1 MQTDP
6 IGELYLAESQKQFV
20 KARDR
25 VNHCLNQLDDEDIWW
40 TPQEPCNSIGIIL
53 QHVCG
58 NLRQWVLS
66 GVGGAPDTRNRPEEF
81 EMTERTPK
89 VAVQQTVNEVFDDV
103 LAILKNLAPGRLMEQ
118 KHIQGFD
125 ASLLGVVYV
134 AVTHLDIHVGQIL
147 YITRLKKGDE
157 YQVFWKPTIKE
168 QGA

>member
-1 MQTDP
+1 MQANNT
-6 IGELYLAESQKQFV
+6 GTLYLEESQKQFI

-25 VNHCLNQLDDEDIWW
+25 VNHCLNQLDDADIWW

-66 GVGGAPDTRNRPEEF
+66 GVGGAPDTRNRPKEFVIEEKP
-81 EMTERTPK
+81 PK
-89 VAVQQTVNEVFDDV
+89 AVMQKTFNEVLDGV
-103 LAILKNLAPGRLMEQ
+103 LAVLKDLDPERLSE
-118 KHIQGFD
+118 HHRIQGFD
-125 ASLLGVVYV
+125 ASLLGAIYV

-147 YITRLKKGDE
+147 YITRLRKGAE
-157 YQVFWKPTIKE
+157 YKVFWKPTTKE